1 MTTIDLIPRP
11 CKTCGQPVLLEPH
24 TLQWIDPSGSGGCGG
39 DPAIPHAAD
48 IEPNTPDLA
57 VAVAQPS
64 PSAPQQARRGVV
76 LVVCSIAVVAVAAGI
91 VLATVLSLGSFR
103 GIVDLAGT
111 KPTMVGPTMTPSPAK
126 SSPPS
131 STTKTGPTDAS
142 APVLCDPELPGYYCF
157 PRDLDPHAA
166 LARIHGMACGTP
178 PPLQD
183 QVQSDSPFDGTDV
196 EECTASTVANS
207 TTIGY
212 STDNY
217 QASGSFNDID
227 IDASASSLS
236 TSGPPV
242 TFQDAERLEDK
253 AFAEA
258 VYAFWPNDATA
269 RDDAMQSYHQII
281 TRCNTPARQGSL
293 ADAASATMSLGYVV
307 SCAPATPIA
316 MDGPHGT
323 VTTITVVVDI
333 RGSTPK

>member
-1 MTTIDLIPRP
+1 
-11 CKTCGQPVLLEPH
+11 
-24 TLQWIDPSGSGGCGG
+24 
-39 DPAIPHAAD
+39 
-48 IEPNTPDLA
+48 
-57 VAVAQPS
+57 
-64 PSAPQQARRGVV
+64 
-76 LVVCSIAVVAVAAGI
+76 
-91 VLATVLSLGSFR
+91 LSLGSFG

-131 STTKTGPTDAS
+131 STAKARPTDAAS
-142 APVLCDPELPGYYCF
+142 APVLCDPEIRGYYCF

-196 EECTASTVANS
+196 EECTTSTVANF

-227 IDASASSLS
+227 IDASASSLA

-242 TFQDAERLEDK
+242 TLQDAERLEDK
-253 AFAEA
+253 VFAEA
-258 VYAFWPNDATA
+258 VYAFWPDDATA
-269 RDDAMQSYHQII
+269 RNDAMQSYHQII
-281 TRCNTPARQGSL
+281 ARCNTPAGQGSL
-293 ADAASATMSLGYVV
+293 AEAASATMSLGYVV
-307 SCAPATPIA
+307 SCAPTAPIA